1 MDRVDIEGKIRIVL
15 QEKFDV
21 PSERLKI
28 ENYGEPLTGSIF
40 EFTGVKLLYLF
51 FEIEKNFK
59 IKFKE
64 QDVINYHF
72 LTINGIINT
81 IFNIK
86 N

>member
-51 FEIEKNFK
+51 FEIEKSFK
-59 IKFKE
+59 SKR
-64 QDVINYHF
+64 
-72 LTINGIINT
+72 L
-81 IFNIK
+81 IFRYDRKIPDYFSVVGAP
-86 N
+86 